1 MVITPQ
7 GDPPGLVLTGNID
20 AADLE
25 TLRSALLDGECG
37 SAGGDVYV
45 DLRQVPFVLLA
56 TVRAL
61 VRTAGELAE
70 DGRRLVLNLAPHH
83 EWAIGAVG
91 WAHAPGLVMANGE
104 VPR

>member
-1 MVITPQ
+1 VVITPQ

-25 TLRSALLDGECG
+25 ALRSTLLHGLPSSE
-37 SAGGDVYV
+37 VRV
-45 DLRQVPFVLLA
+45 DMRQVPFLPLA
-56 TVRAL
+56 TVRTL

-70 DGRRLVLNLAPHH
+70 DGRSLVLNLAPHH

-91 WAHAPGLVMANGE
+91 WANAPGLVMANGE